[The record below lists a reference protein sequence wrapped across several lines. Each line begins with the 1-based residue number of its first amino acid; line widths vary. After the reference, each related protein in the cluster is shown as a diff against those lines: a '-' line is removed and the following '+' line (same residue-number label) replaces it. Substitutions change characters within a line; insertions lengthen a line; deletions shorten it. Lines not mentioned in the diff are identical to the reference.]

1 MGFLDDYHGIMG
13 ILLLMLVIIVLF
25 STPSMLFAHSI
36 QTIGADM
43 GTGNEKFIRTKMD
56 FAGQVPEEVGKWSRT
71 SYTTSDLYGNKS
83 LPVYTHL
90 SYSITFAVIHNSF
103 NLTNY
108 TVQEQGI
115 EEVTVKNATWV
126 QTPIFSRNEGEVTI
140 PVKWMEISGET
151 GNHSVLYFY
160 VKDNPL
166 ISNEIT
172 LVSVSTPVNTSYD
185 YINMSKEFMSSAIP
199 YMFEFRGDEDLV
211 IQEVLRQGTKGVL
224 AILVSVLI
232 PVGVIFYPL
241 LKRLARLMI
250 KGQR

>member
-1 MGFLDDYHGIMG
+1 
-13 ILLLMLVIIVLF
+13 
-25 STPSMLFAHSI
+25 
-36 QTIGADM
+36 
-43 GTGNEKFIRTKMD
+43 
-56 FAGQVPEEVGKWSRT
+56 
-71 SYTTSDLYGNKS
+71 
-83 LPVYTHL
+83 
-90 SYSITFAVIHNSF
+90 
-103 NLTNY
+103 
-108 TVQEQGI
+108 
-115 EEVTVKNATWV
+115 
-126 QTPIFSRNEGEVTI
+126 
-140 PVKWMEISGET
+140 
-151 GNHSVLYFY
+151 
-160 VKDNPL
+160 L